1 MAPAV
6 RLQRHGPPRRRLRI
20 VTLTGERQRVR
31 HHRPGLSQTRVDTRG
46 TPEDQRACNGDARK
60 FCRKVLADDMA
71 VLHCFQQNRRKLSRA
86 CQAVLKKYNQ

>member
-1 MAPAV
+1 MTRTALLLGVMMLAVPTATQAQAPF
-6 RLQRHGPPRRRLRI
+6 PSPF
-20 VTLTGERQRVR
+20 
-31 HHRPGLSQTRVDTRG
+31 DTRG

-71 VLHCFQQNRRKLSRA
+71 VLRCFQQNRHKLSRA